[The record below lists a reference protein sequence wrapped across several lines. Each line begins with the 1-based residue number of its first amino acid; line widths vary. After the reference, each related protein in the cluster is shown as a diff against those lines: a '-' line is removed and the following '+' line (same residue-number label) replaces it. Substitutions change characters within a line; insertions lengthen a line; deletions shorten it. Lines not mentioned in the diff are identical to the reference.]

1 MSNIITNPKF
11 SPARQFVP
19 EWAKKLAKISIRLGT
34 GADDGKLPPDKQIC
48 IMEAT
53 TYILGYDEIDDA
65 PPCTSE
71 VIREFMVNLNDTIEG
86 DRKRAQL
93 KKVIPDIV
101 NTAPTINKQVNR
113 SKKNPIYKLVQDFR
127 NPEYKLAE
135 KTRNQMIED
144 FGENIPTNNSFSD
157 LPMTKLLPFIRE
169 LAAVAKFDTAPSV
182 ETNDVPPTDPE
193 EQS

>member
-1 MSNIITNPKF
+1 MPNIITDPKF
-11 SPARQFVP
+11 APARQIIP
-19 EWAKKLAKISIRLGT
+19 DWTKKLEKIHIRNGLGSKN
-34 GADDGKLPPDKQIC
+34 GSLPPDKQIC

-53 TYILGYDEIDDA
+53 AYILGYEEIDDA

-71 VIREFMVNLNDTIEG
+71 AIREFMIDLNDTIEG

-93 KKVIPDIV
+93 KKVIPDII

-127 NPEYKLAE
+127 NSEYKEAE

-144 FGENIPTNNSFSD
+144 FGESIPTNKAFSD

-169 LAAVAKFDTAPSV
+169 LAAVAKFDTEPSAEPIEV
-182 ETNDVPPTDPE
+182 QPAENNT
-193 EQS
+193 